1 VRGKPNRRKVGV
13 SKNARPDNRMRDSGR
28 LLLAMIEDV
37 ALVKG
42 NEIVLRVRFKGEYN
56 SNGRTLQTG
65 GLVIVRGLEIS

>member
-1 VRGKPNRRKVGV
+1 
-13 SKNARPDNRMRDSGR
+13 
-28 LLLAMIEDV
+28 MIEDV